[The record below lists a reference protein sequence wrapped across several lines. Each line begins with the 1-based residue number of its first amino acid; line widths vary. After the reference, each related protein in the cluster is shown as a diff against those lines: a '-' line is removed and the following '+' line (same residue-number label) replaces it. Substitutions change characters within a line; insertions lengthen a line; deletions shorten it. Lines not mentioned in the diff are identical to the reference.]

1 MNFYERQQE
10 NRRTTGLLVLV
21 FVALFLCLGFALD
34 TEYTGFQP
42 GGSSVPVITLFALAL
57 SLGTSLFAYFGGG
70 RLVMTSLCA
79 EPLRPQNPE
88 HRQLANIVDE
98 MAIAAGVPVPQLF
111 VIPDPSPN
119 ALAAGR
125 DPAHAMIGVT
135 EGALQLLDREET
147 QGVIAHEMAHIANR
161 DTLLMTVVTV
171 LLGGIIMLADW
182 GRRSLYL
189 ARSDRR
195 RSSPWA
201 GLVVIL
207 LIALSPLA
215 ARLLAMAVSRQR
227 EYLADAT
234 AVEFTRNPEGL
245 ARALEKI
252 GAETSPLRNASRST
266 AHLFI
271 ASPLK
276 RSSNEREGRLAD
288 LLSTHPPISRRIA
301 VLRGMRR

>member
-1 MNFYERQQE
+1 MNFYERQQR
-10 NRRTTGLLVLV
+10 NRRTTGVLILA
-21 FVALFLCLGFALD
+21 FVALFACVGIALD
-34 TEYTGFQP
+34 VEYTGFQI
-42 GGSSVPVITLFALAL
+42 GGPSLPLITIFALVS
-57 SLGTSLFAYFGGG
+57 SLGTSFFAYYGGG

-88 HRQLANIVDE
+88 HRQFANIVGE

-125 DPAHAMIGVT
+125 DPVHAMIGVT
-135 EGALQLLDREET
+135 EGALLLLDREET
-147 QGVIAHEMAHIANR
+147 QGVVAHEMAHIANR

-189 ARSDRR
+189 ARTDRR

-201 GLVVIL
+201 GLVVLL

-215 ARLLAMAVSRQR
+215 ARILAMAVSRQR

-252 GAETSPLRNASRST
+252 AAEPSPLRNASRGT

-276 RSSNEREGRLAD
+276 RHSNEREGRLAD
-288 LLSTHPPISRRIA
+288 LLSTHPPISRRVA
-301 VLRGMRR
+301 VLRGMQL